1 MAKKNKN
8 RPPKITTEEI
18 VEKFNFAAEAMSDLN
33 LDLVPGAEPNTLQKN
48 EKRATEKSQSDGE
61 LFRKYIEANSPSY
74 ETFLQKEDYSSP
86 APSRSDKPKPVKKNS
101 GSKNHER
108 YTLDLHGRKLEE
120 AKSSVRKLFQDFIAN
135 GGKRNNTVVRVITG
149 KGRNSGPQGA
159 VLASAIYAF
168 VLYEFSSHV
177 KMLDSDPTDTAID
190 GGLPQRGHFDFKF
203 LF

>member
-1 MAKKNKN
+1 MAKKNRNK
-8 RPPKITTEEI
+8 PPKISSEEI
-18 VEKFNFAAEAMSDLN
+18 VEKFGLEAEITSDLE
-33 LDLVPGAEPNTLQKN
+33 LPPLVDAFKKN
-48 EKRATEKSQSDGE
+48 SKKISDNSKADAE
-61 LFRKYIEANSPSY
+61 LFIKYIEANGPSY
-74 ETFLQKEDYSSP
+74 ETFLQKEDYSTPESSRP
-86 APSRSDKPKPVKKNS
+86 IKQKNTQKSSRSPN
-101 GSKNHER
+101 NER
-108 YTLDLHGRKLEE
+108 YTLDLHGRKLDE

-135 GGKRNNTVVRVITG
+135 GGKRNNTIVRVITG

-168 VLYEFSSHV
+168 VLYEFSGHV